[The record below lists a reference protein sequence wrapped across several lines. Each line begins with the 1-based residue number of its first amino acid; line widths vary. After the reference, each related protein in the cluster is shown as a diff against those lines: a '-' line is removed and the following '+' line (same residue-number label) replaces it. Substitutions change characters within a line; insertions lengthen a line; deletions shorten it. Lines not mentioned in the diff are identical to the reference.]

1 LVLEKTTRLNMLY
14 DFYAPLLTNKQIEYM
29 ELYYLEDYSLG
40 EIANVNEVSRQAVY
54 DNIRRTE
61 KVLEMYEEK
70 LLLYD
75 KFLKKQQ
82 VVESLRSSILSD
94 VDKEELLRLVK
105 QLENID

>member
-1 LVLEKTTRLNMLY
+1 MLEKTTRLNMLY

-82 VVESLRSSILSD
+82 VVERLRSSILSD

>member
-1 LVLEKTTRLNMLY
+1 MLEKTTRLNMLY
-14 DFYAPLLTNKQIEYM
+14 DFYAPLLTNKQIEYI

-40 EIANVNEVSRQAVY
+40 EIANVNDVSRQAIY

-75 KFLKKQQ
+75 KFIKRQHLIRHLK
-82 VVESLRSSILSD
+82 SSISNE
-94 VDKEELLRLVK
+94 VNKEELLRLMV

>member
-1 LVLEKTTRLNMLY
+1 MLEKTTRLNLLY

-40 EIANVNEVSRQAVY
+40 EIANVNDVSRQAVY
-54 DNIRRTE
+54 DNIKRTE
-61 KVLEMYEEK
+61 KVLETYEEK

-75 KFLKKQQ
+75 KFFKKQQ
-82 VVESLRSSILSD
+82 VVEHLKLSILNEAN
-94 VDKEELLRLVK
+94 KEELLRLVK

>member
-1 LVLEKTTRLNMLY
+1 MLEKTTRLNMLY

-82 VVESLRSSILSD
+82 VVERLKLSILND
-94 VDKEELLRLVK
+94 VDKEELLKLVK

>member
-1 LVLEKTTRLNMLY
+1 MLEKTTRLNMLY

-75 KFLKKQQ
+75 KFFKKQQ
-82 VVESLRSSILSD
+82 VVERLRLSILSD

>member
-1 LVLEKTTRLNMLY
+1 MLEKTTRLNMLY

-82 VVESLRSSILSD
+82 VVERLRLSILSD